1 MKSPPRDPNAF
12 LSERLPEL
20 LPEGGIALLFE
31 LAREAHGAGWDV
43 YLEGGTVRDSLL
55 GIPSYDIDVSVVGDA
70 PTLAREVAQKV
81 GAEVEVHEL
90 FRTATLVFAGEPFTL
105 DIVTARSERY
115 ERPGALP
122 EIEAGSIEQDMAR
135 RDFTVNAMAV
145 RILPG
150 KIGHLVNL
158 HGGMADLHA
167 GLIRVLHDKSFE
179 DDPTRIFRAVKLAVR
194 LDFVIEAHTFE
205 LILEAV
211 RDGDLGHVS
220 IDRIRREMLLIMQE
234 PKASDVMALLDK
246 LGVLSSVFPE
256 LAWPFAKG
264 AMEPV
269 EGGNQERLETN
280 LAALAIHFAGA
291 DPNLGEGLAR
301 FLHMQVPLVKLM
313 RDAVGLMSVW
323 DRLGGEEQKPSETY
337 RLLHT
342 LNPASLKAVARINP
356 STHNSVEWDRLQ
368 QYVEV
373 WSQVKTVLNGD
384 YLKELGI
391 KAGPVY
397 GEVLGALHDAKLD
410 GEVATEAEEE
420 QFVAEWLRRAQASGQ
435 GVGGESGKGKRA

>member
-1 MKSPPRDPNAF
+1 MKSLPRDPNAF
-12 LSERLPEL
+12 MSERLPEL
-20 LPEGGIALLFE
+20 LPAGGLALLFD

-70 PTLAREVAQKV
+70 PTLARKVAQKV

-90 FRTATLVFAGEPFTL
+90 FRTATLVLEGEPFTL

-122 EIEAGSIEQDMAR
+122 EVEAGSIEQDMAR

-158 HGGMADLHA
+158 QGGLADLQA
-167 GLIRVLHDKSFE
+167 RLIRVLHDKSFA

-194 LDFVIEAHTFE
+194 LDFEIEAHTFE

-220 IDRIRREMLLIMQE
+220 IDRIKRELLLIMQE

-269 EGGNQERLETN
+269 DGGKQERLETH
-280 LAALAIHFAGA
+280 LAALVIHFAGT
-291 DPNLGEGLAR
+291 DPNLAEGLGR
-301 FLHMQVPLVKLM
+301 FLHMPLPLVKLM

-323 DRLGGEEQKPSETY
+323 DRLGVEEQKPSETY

-342 LNPASLKAVARINP
+342 LNPASLKAVARLNP
-356 STHNSVEWDRLQ
+356 SSHNSIEWDRLKR
-368 QYVEV
+368 YIDE
-373 WSQVKTVLNGD
+373 WSRVKTALNGE
-384 YLKELGI
+384 YLKRLGV
-391 KAGPVY
+391 KAGPEY
-397 GEVLGALHDAKLD
+397 GEVLGALHDAKLN
-410 GEVATEAEEE
+410 GEVATEAEEKT
-420 QFVAEWLRRAQASGQ
+420 FVAEWLRRAQTQRDSGDSEKEKQ
-435 GVGGESGKGKRA
+435 A

>member
-1 MKSPPRDPNAF
+1 MKSLPRDPNAF
-12 LSERLPEL
+12 LRERLPEL
-20 LPEGGIALLFE
+20 LPAGGLALLFD

-90 FRTATLVFAGEPFTL
+90 FRTATLVFEGDPFTL

-158 HGGMADLHA
+158 HGGLADLHA
-167 GLIRVLHDKSFE
+167 RLIRVLHDKSFE
-179 DDPTRIFRAVKLAVR
+179 DDPTRVFRAVKLAVR
-194 LDFVIEAHTFE
+194 LDFEIEAHTFE
-205 LILEAV
+205 LILQAV
-211 RDGDLGHVS
+211 RDGCLGHVS
-220 IDRIRREMLLIMQE
+220 IDRIRRELLLIMQE

-264 AMEPV
+264 AMEQV
-269 EGGNQERLETN
+269 EGGNQERLETH
-280 LAALAIHFAGA
+280 LAALSIHFAGT
-291 DPNLGEGLAR
+291 DPELAEGLAR
-301 FLHMQVPLVKLM
+301 FLHMPLPLVKLM
-313 RDAVGLMSVW
+313 RDAAGLMSVW
-323 DRLGGEEQKPSETY
+323 DRLGAEGQKPSETY

-342 LNPASLKAVARINP
+342 LNPGSLKAVARINP
-356 STHNSVEWDRLQ
+356 SSHNSVEWDRLQ
-368 QYVEV
+368 QYLEV
-373 WSQVKTVLNGD
+373 WGQVTTALNGE
-384 YLKELGI
+384 YLKTLGV

-410 GEVATEAEEE
+410 GELATEAEEKK
-420 QFVAEWLRRAQASGQ
+420 FVAEWLRRTRTQ
-435 GVGGESGKGKRA
+435 GDNGESGNDRRA

>member
-1 MKSPPRDPNAF
+1 MRA
-12 LSERLPEL
+12 
-20 LPEGGIALLFE
+20 
-31 LAREAHGAGWDV
+31 ARSAN
-43 YLEGGTVRDSLL
+43 SLL

-70 PTLAREVAQKV
+70 PTLAREVARKV

-90 FRTATLVFAGEPFTL
+90 FRTATLVFEGDPFTL

-115 ERPGALP
+115 KRPGALP
-122 EIEAGSIEQDMAR
+122 EVEAGSIEQDMAR

-167 GLIRVLHDKSFE
+167 RLIRVLHDRSFE

-194 LDFVIEAHTFE
+194 LDFEIEAHTFE

-211 RDGDLGHVS
+211 RDGNLGHVS
-220 IDRIRREMLLIMQE
+220 IDRIKRELMLVLQE

-246 LGVLSSVFPE
+246 LGVLGSLFPE

-280 LAALAIHFAGA
+280 LAALAIHFAGT

-301 FLHMQVPLVKLM
+301 FLHLPLPLVKLM

-323 DRLGGEEQKPSETY
+323 DRLGAEEQKPSETY

-342 LNPASLKAVARINP
+342 LNPASLRAVARVNP
-356 STHNSVEWDRLQ
+356 SSHNSIEWDRLQ
-368 QYVEV
+368 QYVEE
-373 WSQVKTVLNGD
+373 WSHVKTALNGE
-384 YLKELGI
+384 YLKALGVT
-391 KAGPVY
+391 AGPVY
-397 GEVLGALHDAKLD
+397 REILGTLHDAKLD
-410 GEVATEAEEE
+410 GEVMTEAEEKE
-420 QFVAEWLRRAQASGQ
+420 FVAEWLRRARTLSEGR
-435 GVGGESGKGKRA
+435 GKGKRA